1 MQGIA
6 LLINPI
12 PTGLFAASATETLSK
27 TVAGIP
33 IMFLVC
39 VAIAIAAEFTLRRG
53 RLGLALRA
61 VGSNEAAAHRMG
73 VNVGL
78 TRISAYCIAGSF
90 AALAAMMLAVQIG
103 TGDATAGQSYTLQ
116 SISAVVLGGASI
128 YGGRGSFLGADPRR
142 PAADRDDQRDHL
154 PRTRRSL
161 AVLVPRRGHP
171 DRRGD
176 LRPGQPHPPRGG
188 GRGRDRLHYIRRS
201 IVPMAKRLVIEGA
214 SIVTLDPKLGD
225 IREGDVLIEDDAIV
239 AVGPN
244 LGVTDAEVI
253 DGRGQI
259 AIPGF
264 ANTHLHTWQH
274 ALRGVCADWTVKDYV
289 RCWRIHLGPM
299 YRPED
304 MYVGNYAGGLDAL
317 NAGVTL
323 VVDYCHNVVTRDHA
337 REALRG
343 LRDAGVRALF
353 GLAYTPVL
361 DHGFAAAPSFEV
373 ENPDLPDHDSRVAFA
388 RQLAG
393 EEFASKDGLV
403 TLAIVPQEIEIAR
416 TWEEVVEEFH
426 SAREL
431 DAWISLHANQ
441 SLTGHRWE
449 DVRKLGKAD
458 LLGPDILF
466 VHCSFSAEDEL
477 KMIADAGASVSVAA
491 ETEMQMGMGFPITG
505 KLIELGVAPSLGV
518 DITSNG
524 SGDMFAQMRLALQ
537 VGRMLGDQEYYERR
551 RCPRTSR

>member
-1 MQGIA
+1 M
-6 LLINPI
+6 
-12 PTGLFAASATETLSK
+12 
-27 TVAGIP
+27 
-33 IMFLVC
+33 
-39 VAIAIAAEFTLRRG
+39 G
-53 RLGLALRA
+53 RLL
-61 VGSNEAAAHRMG
+61 
-73 VNVGL
+73 
-78 TRISAYCIAGSF
+78 
-90 AALAAMMLAVQIG
+90 
-103 TGDATAGQSYTLQ
+103 
-116 SISAVVLGGASI
+116 
-128 YGGRGSFLGADPRR
+128 
-142 PAADRDDQRDHL
+142 
-154 PRTRRSL
+154 
-161 AVLVPRRGHP
+161 
-171 DRRGD
+171 
-176 LRPGQPHPPRGG
+176 
-188 GRGRDRLHYIRRS
+188 
-201 IVPMAKRLVIEGA
+201 IEGA
-214 SIVTLDPKLGD
+214 SVVTLDPKLGD
-225 IREGDVLIEDDAIV
+225 FAEGDILIEDDAIV
-239 AVGPN
+239 AVGPD

-274 ALRGVCADWTVKDYV
+274 SLRGVCADWTVKDYV

-304 MYVGNYAGGLDAL
+304 MYVGNYAGALDAL

-323 VVDYCHNVVTRDHA
+323 VVDYCHNVVTRDHG

-388 RQLAG
+388 KQLAG
-393 EEFASKDGLV
+393 EEFSSKDGLV
-403 TLAIVPQEIEIAR
+403 TLAIIPQEIEIAR
-416 TWEEVVEEFH
+416 SWDDVVVEFN
-426 SAREL
+426 SARDL
-431 DAWISLHANQ
+431 DAQISIHANQ

-449 DVRKLGKAD
+449 DVRKLHKAD

-466 VHCSFSAEDEL
+466 VHATFSAADEL
-477 KMIADAGASVSVAA
+477 KAIADAGASVSVAP
-491 ETEMQMGMGFPITG
+491 ETEMQMGMGFPITA

-537 VGRMLGDQEYYERR
+537 VGRMLGDQPYYERNTMPEDVSLTTR
-551 RCPRTSR
+551 QALEWATINGAKGAGLGDVTGTLTPGKQADVVLIDCNHFNLIGWDKSDPVGTVVMQANAGNVGTVTVGGKVVKRDGAMVGVDPKTVQPRIELGF

>member
-1 MQGIA
+1 
-6 LLINPI
+6 
-12 PTGLFAASATETLSK
+12 
-27 TVAGIP
+27 VA
-33 IMFLVC
+33 V
-39 VAIAIAAEFTLRRG
+39 R
-53 RLGLALRA
+53 
-61 VGSNEAAAHRMG
+61 
-73 VNVGL
+73 
-78 TRISAYCIAGSF
+78 
-90 AALAAMMLAVQIG
+90 
-103 TGDATAGQSYTLQ
+103 
-116 SISAVVLGGASI
+116 
-128 YGGRGSFLGADPRR
+128 
-142 PAADRDDQRDHL
+142 
-154 PRTRRSL
+154 
-161 AVLVPRRGHP
+161 
-171 DRRGD
+171 
-176 LRPGQPHPPRGG
+176 
-188 GRGRDRLHYIRRS
+188 
-201 IVPMAKRLVIEGA
+201 RLVIEDA
-214 SIVTLDPKLGD
+214 SVVTLDPKLGD
-225 IREGDVLIEDDAIV
+225 LPDADILIEDDEIV
-239 AVGPN
+239 AIGPN
-244 LGVTDAEVI
+244 LGVSDAERI
-253 DGRGQI
+253 DATGQI

-304 MYVGNYAGGLDAL
+304 MYVGNYSGGLDAL

-343 LRDAGVRALF
+343 LRDSGVRALF

-373 ENPDLPDHDSRVAFA
+373 ENPDLPDHDSRIAFA
-388 RQLAG
+388 KQLAG
-393 EEFASKDGLV
+393 EEFSSKDGLV

-416 TWEEVVEEFH
+416 GWEEVVEEFH

-431 DAWISLHANQ
+431 DAQISLHANQ

-449 DVRKLGKAD
+449 DVRKLGRAD

-466 VHCSFSAEDEL
+466 VHCSFSADDEL
-477 KMIADAGASVSVAA
+477 AMIADAGASVSVAA

-505 KLIELGVAPSLGV
+505 KLLELGVAPSLGV

-537 VGRMLGDQEYYERR
+537 VGRMLGDQAYYERETMPDDVSLTTRQALEWATVNGAKGAGLGDVTGTLTPGKQADVVLIDGNHFNLIGWDKSDPVGTVVMQANAGNVGTVVVGGNVVKRDGAMVGVDPAEVR
-551 RCPRTSR
+551 RQVEGSAGYVRGWADEHGGILPQPRIELGF